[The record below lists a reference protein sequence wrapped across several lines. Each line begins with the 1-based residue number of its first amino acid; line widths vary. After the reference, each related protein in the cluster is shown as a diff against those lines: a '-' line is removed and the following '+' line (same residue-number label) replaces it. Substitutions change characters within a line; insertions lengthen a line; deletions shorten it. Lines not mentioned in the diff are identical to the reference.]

1 MPDRKRIAV
10 VGAGVAG
17 LTCAVVLRERGY
29 EPVIHAA
36 EPPDLTTSR
45 VAAALWFPYDV
56 QPVDLQRAERWALAS
71 YRRFEQL
78 VPVEAAGVSFVD
90 FQSLSRFDDIPV
102 PPWANEIGYQLLGGH
117 ELVAPYRSG
126 YLIHA
131 PLADMRKYLG
141 YLESTAAADV
151 QYGHKLDALD
161 ELADTGRYAAIVNC
175 SGYGAHALV
184 PDPEVVAHR
193 GQVVVVAKIEGAP
206 AMACVDP
213 PLIYLLPRSDDYVL
227 GGVNEVSD
235 SRVVD
240 PAATALILDRCRT
253 YLASLGFTQPLEV
266 REERVGL
273 RPYRESGVC
282 LRARRLDQGML
293 VVDNYGH
300 GGCGMTVSWGCAEEV
315 AELLEQSD

>member
-1 MPDRKRIAV
+1 LPDRKRIAV

-36 EPPDLTTSR
+36 EPPDRTTSR
-45 VAAALWFPYDV
+45 VAAALWFPYDI
-56 QPVDLQRAERWALAS
+56 QPEDLVERWALAS

-78 VPVEAAGVSFVD
+78 APVEAAGVSFVD

-102 PPWANEIGYQLLGGH
+102 PPWANETGYRLLGAH
-117 ELVAPYRSG
+117 ELVEPYRSG
-126 YLIHA
+126 FLVHV
-131 PLADMRKYLG
+131 PLADMRKYLD
-141 YLESTAAADV
+141 YLESTAAAAV
-151 QYGHKLDALD
+151 QYGHTLDALD
-161 ELADTGRYAAIVNC
+161 ELADDGRYAAIVNC
-175 SGYGAHALV
+175 SGYGARALV
-184 PDPEVVAHR
+184 PDPELVAHR
-193 GQVVVVAKIEGAP
+193 GQVVVVPKIESAP

-213 PLIYLLPRSDDYVL
+213 PLIYLLPRADDCVL

-235 SRVVD
+235 SRIVD
-240 PAATALILDRCRT
+240 PAATALILERCRT
-253 YLASLGFTQPLEV
+253 YLASLGLTPPLEV

-282 LRARRLDQGML
+282 LRARRLLKGML

-300 GGCGMTVSWGCAEEV
+300 GGCGITVSWGCAEEV
-315 AELLEQSD
+315 VGLLEQNG